1 MATAIWERTQ
11 QKGVWKEQIKSKGQ
25 TASTPHQNPT
35 DCQYSQAMDQPGG
48 LLPYGSPSDVQGG
61 QTHTALPLRCK
72 KSVKIHYKHSPPAAP
87 SRAASKTGSPSG
99 KVSTIRGCTT
109 LLHPA
114 RLGTMAW
121 AQQELGLS
129 NPTSAP
135 ALLWAFRADGDG
147 KGETGKGPLLDLWT
161 LSSI

>member
-1 MATAIWERTQ
+1 MATIIRERTQ

-35 DCQYSQAMDQPGG
+35 NCQYSQAMDQPGS

-61 QTHTALPLRCK
+61 QTHTALPFRCK
-72 KSVKIHYKHSPPAAP
+72 KSVKIHYKHSPPEAP
-87 SRAASKTGSPSG
+87 SRAASKTGSPSM
-99 KVSTIRGCTT
+99 IWGCTT

-121 AQQELGLS
+121 AQQEPGLS
-129 NPTSAP
+129 NTTSAP
-135 ALLWAFRADGDG
+135 ALLRAFRADGDG